1 MHKVLKAL
9 AVLAFGAM
17 LAACSEQASFDSTVT
32 LDTSS
37 EDAMAASMDA
47 MTAGMSDD
55 DKQKLGAALA
65 GIMMMRGF
73 EMMGQDL
80 PEDEVQA
87 RMVEGLH
94 GLTAAELIAKA
105 ETLAAELEAKQ

>member
-1 MHKVLKAL
+1 MHQSSRLL
-9 AVLAFGAM
+9 AVVFIGFM
-17 LAACSEQASFDSTVT
+17 LAACSDPGGFDSSTT

-37 EDAMAASMDA
+37 EEAMEASMDA
-47 MTAGMSDD
+47 MMEGMS
-55 DKQKLGAALA
+55 KVEQQQLAAALA

-80 PEDEVQA
+80 SEEEAAA
-87 RMVEGLH
+87 RMMEGLH

-105 ETLAAELEAKQ
+105 EELAAELEAKQ